1 MIKILS
7 AHLFVI
13 IATLL
18 IALSFIVSEKLSGI
32 IDPISL
38 TLYRFVFASI
48 VLSPIIFLQEK
59 YRSKIK
65 QSFKKSMIISFFYSL
80 YFIGLFKAL
89 EFTSSLNTATIFT
102 LTPLITA
109 LFSIV
114 IFKQKFTVMQFIVYL
129 VGILGTCLVIF
140 KGDLDLFLKFSL
152 NYGDIIF
159 LIAIIFMSLYS
170 ISTKYFYEE
179 SDEVLTITFMTL
191 LGGCFWMVMALII
204 FGIPL
209 QWEKIEGTSFLYMG
223 YLSIGATLFTVY
235 LYQKAIIT
243 LGAKKLMAYIYI
255 NPALTAIILY
265 VLYDINLTL
274 WEGVGVLVSIVSTF
288 LLL

>member
-48 VLSPIIFLQEK
+48 VLSPIIFLQAK

-65 QSFKKSMIISFFYSL
+65 QSFKKAMIISFFYSL

>member
-48 VLSPIIFLQEK
+48 VLSPIIFLQAK

-65 QSFKKSMIISFFYSL
+65 QSFKKAMIISFFYSL

-109 LFSIV
+109 LFSIL